1 MLCDH
6 CGQSFSERE
15 LNEHRQQLQIRE
27 LLAFWLVNGGKPD
40 NKKPA
45 QGEDDAKKKKET
57 A

>member
-45 QGEDDAKKKKET
+45 QGEDDAEKKKET